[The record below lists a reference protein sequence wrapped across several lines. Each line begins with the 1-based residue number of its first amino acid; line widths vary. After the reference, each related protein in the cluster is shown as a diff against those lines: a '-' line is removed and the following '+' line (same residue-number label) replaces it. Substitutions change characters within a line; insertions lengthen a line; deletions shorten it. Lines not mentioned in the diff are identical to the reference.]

1 MKRRTFKELTEQVRG
16 LPCRHQL
23 MLSFGS
29 VLVTV
34 HVLYLTHF
42 FLGVA
47 HGWMIYMPPP
57 KTPVECE
64 YREDN
69 SGAPPPELSDGGVR
83 FNVDMR
89 CVEMPFT
96 EVYLTGLFCQDC
108 GSEDWNR
115 LQDQDGDGIYS
126 VDITF
131 KDDEGDPR
139 VGMGFLYRY
148 AVVTLSGVTVYENLQ
163 DDMDQGA
170 VCGRVSD
177 PNGPLRSIVTEPWA
191 VSAWDVF
198 GSCTGD
204 GVTQEQIDYQRNKE
218 YREHNPWVAKN
229 IDPIWVPMD
238 RMLSGI
244 LMLDPVLLLSLC
256 SLYYLWS
263 VIVIGWGYAAR
274 KEKLVL
280 DALSQA
286 QHKNTYLEHAAKI
299 LRHDMHSGINTYI
312 PRGVRSL
319 ERRLER
325 DPEIIERLKLD
336 APLRMLKEGLAH
348 TRRVYQGVTEF
359 TNLVRDGVEIQKTEC
374 DLKALM
380 VDYLDMTSYKDQVII
395 DDLPTVAVNPS
406 LFCTAIDN
414 LIRNGL
420 KYNDSPSRM
429 VILTMVDDQHL
440 GVIDNG
446 RGLSQEDF
454 NRYSKAYS
462 RKAGQKEKGSGLGL
476 NICIA
481 ILHEHNF
488 AVSCHKREDQDGT
501 TIKVKIL

>member
-1 MKRRTFKELTEQVRG
+1 MAKRSGKELWGDIRS
-16 LPCRHQL
+16 LPWRHQL
-23 MLSFGS
+23 MLAVGGF
-29 VLVTV
+29 LVV
-34 HVLYLTHF
+34 DHVLYLTHF

-47 HGWMIYMPPP
+47 HGWITYTPP
-57 KTPVECE
+57 TGVPVECE

-69 SGAPPPELSDGGVR
+69 SGAPPAELSEGGVR

-89 CVEMPFT
+89 CFDTPFK

-108 GSEDWNR
+108 GPEGWNLLEDP
-115 LQDQDGDGIYS
+115 DGDGIYS
-126 VDITF
+126 VDVSF
-131 KDDEGDPR
+131 QADSGEPR
-139 VGMGFLYRY
+139 IGMGFLYRY
-148 AVVTLSGVTVYENLQ
+148 AVKAPGGGSVYENLH
-163 DDMDQGA
+163 DDMAEGA

-177 PNGPLRSIVTEPWA
+177 PNGPLRNIVTEPWA

-204 GVTQEQIDYQRNKE
+204 GITRDQIERGREKE
-218 YREHNPWVAKN
+218 YLERNPWVARTV
-229 IDPIWVPMD
+229 DPVWEPLD
-238 RMLSGI
+238 RTLSRV
-244 LMLDPVLLLSLC
+244 LVLDPVLFLSLC

-263 VIVIGWGYAAR
+263 VIVIGWGYSTR

-280 DALSQA
+280 DALAQA

-299 LRHDMHSGINTYI
+299 LRHDMHSGINTYL

-319 ERRLER
+319 EKRLGRR
-325 DPEIIERLKLD
+325 PEITAELKLE
-336 APLRMLKEGLAH
+336 APLKLLKEGLAH

-359 TNLVRDGVEIQKTEC
+359 TNLVRDGVVIQKTEC
-374 DLKALM
+374 DLKVLLS
-380 VDYLDMTSYKDQVII
+380 DYLDMTSYKDQVII

-420 KYNDSPSRM
+420 KYNDSSSRM
-429 VILTMVDDQHL
+429 VIIAMNDPVHL

-446 RGLSQEDF
+446 RGLSQEEFD
-454 NRYSKAYS
+454 RYSKAYS

-488 AVSCHKREDQDGT
+488 AVSCHKREDQNGT
-501 TIKVKIL
+501 IIKVKIL